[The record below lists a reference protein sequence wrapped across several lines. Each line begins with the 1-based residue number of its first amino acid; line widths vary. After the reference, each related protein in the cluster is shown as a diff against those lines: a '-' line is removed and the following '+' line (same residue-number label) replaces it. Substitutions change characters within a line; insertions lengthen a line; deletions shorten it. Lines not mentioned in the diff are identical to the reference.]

1 MGLFKRKEEPTKKP
15 PIDETT
21 DGVQRFFDGY
31 FSELRDRGRA
41 QFEKTLEENSIG
53 FKKDLDGVI
62 AKAQVEL
69 KEHIAQQLEE
79 QFMEN
84 NRTLKAAQ
92 DTALQTLN
100 HSTETLQQQH
110 QELSVALQKNVANHQ
125 AVLNSAFEENRAEIA
140 ALKQAHDAAIA
151 SLMESVQALEQ
162 QHQQLGA
169 QLQKNVVEQETML
182 VDAFEQ
188 NMAQIIEHYLLGAL
202 GDQYDLKAQ
211 LPSIIKQMEVNKQA
225 IVDDMK
231 L

>member
-1 MGLFKRKEEPTKKP
+1 MGFFKQKPEPPRKP
-15 PIDETT
+15 PIDETS

-31 FSELRDRGRA
+31 FSELRQRGRE
-41 QFEKTLEENSIG
+41 QFDSALKEHSQQ
-53 FKKDLDGVI
+53 FKSDLDGAI
-62 AKAQVEL
+62 AKANTEL
-69 KEHIAQQLEE
+69 KEHIAQQLEA
-79 QFMEN
+79 QFAEN

-92 DTALQTLN
+92 DAALETLN
-100 HSTETLQQQH
+100 HSTQTLQQQH
-110 QELSVALQKNVANHQ
+110 QQLSAALQQNMANHQ
-125 AVLNSAFEENRAEIA
+125 AVVNNAFAENKAQIAE
-140 ALKQAHDAAIA
+140 LQQAHDTALK
-151 SLMESVQALEQ
+151 SLMASVQALEQ

-169 QLQKNVVEQETML
+169 QLQKNVTDQEAML

-211 LPSIIKQMEVNKQA
+211 LPSIIKQMQDNKQA

>member
-1 MGLFKRKEEPTKKP
+1 MGLFTRKPEPQKQP

-31 FSELRDRGRA
+31 FSELRERGRA
-41 QFEKTLEENSIG
+41 QFDKTLQENSTS

-62 AKAQVEL
+62 AKANVEL
-69 KEHIAQQLEE
+69 KEHIAQQLEA

-84 NRTLKAAQ
+84 NRTLKEAQ
-92 DTALQTLN
+92 DVALQTLN
-100 HSTETLQQQH
+100 HSTQTLQQQH
-110 QELSVALQKNVANHQ
+110 EQLSVALQKNVANHQ
-125 AVLNSAFEENRAEIA
+125 VVLNDAFEQNKAEIA
-140 ALKQAHDAAIA
+140 TLKQAHDAAIA
-151 SLMESVQALEQ
+151 SLMGSVQALEQ

-182 VDAFEQ
+182 VDAFEE

-211 LPSIIKQMEVNKQA
+211 LPSIIKQMEANKQA